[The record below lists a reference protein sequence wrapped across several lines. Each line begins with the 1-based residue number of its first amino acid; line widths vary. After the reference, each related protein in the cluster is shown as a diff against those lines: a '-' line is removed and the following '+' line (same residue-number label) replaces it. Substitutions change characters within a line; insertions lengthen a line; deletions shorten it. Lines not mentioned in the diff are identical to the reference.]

1 MAINNTM
8 KRLLK
13 SLSYDGIEVK
23 SSRQLANL
31 KGLDPLKIFRNTLDI
46 KMKTDDGHQIP
57 VRVFFPEEVVTT
69 EKATGTT
76 DLPVFLFL
84 HGGGWVTE
92 SVDTY
97 ERICA
102 RLAQETKHLVI
113 AVEYRL
119 APEYHFP
126 AGLMDCYYV
135 AKALYKNEFF
145 LKINPD
151 KITVIGDSAG
161 GNLTAALSLMARDK
175 GEFAVARQILIYP
188 AVYNDYSA
196 RSPYHSVQE
205 NGSDYLLTAGKI
217 EDYMAL
223 YQSKPEDREN
233 PYFAPL
239 LEADLTKQ
247 PDTLILTAEFDP
259 LRDEGEDYG
268 RRLEEAGNQVEVH
281 RIKDALHGY
290 FALGIKY
297 LHVQE
302 SIDIINHFMQ
312 EHADE

>member
-46 KMKTDDGHQIP
+46 KMETADGHQIP

-119 APEYHFP
+119 APEHPFP
-126 AGLMDCYYV
+126 AGLMDCYCV
-135 AKALYKNEFF
+135 AKALYSNEFF
-145 LKINPD
+145 LRINPD

-175 GEFAVARQILIYP
+175 GEFTVARQILIYP

-196 RSPYHSVQE
+196 RSPYLSVQE

-217 EDYMAL
+217 EDYMDL
-223 YQSKPEDREN
+223 YQSKPEDRKN

-239 LEADLTKQ
+239 LETDLTRQ

-268 RRLEEAGNQVEVH
+268 KRLAEAGNQVEVH

-312 EHADE
+312 EYADE